1 MNKITAEKIEK
12 HLKTKTFGRELTVLD
27 ETVSTNNDAKA
38 LAEKGAKEG
47 TMVIARCQS
56 GGRGRLGRSFFSQ
69 KDTGLYMSVI
79 LKGEKVLNGGILI
92 TSFAAVAVAR
102 AIEKVCSAD
111 AKIKW
116 VNDIYINGKKVCGIL
131 TESKIDAQSGVPQY
145 IILGIGINVKKTQFP
160 KDIAEIATSIENEA
174 KQEIDI
180 NYLAAEVLNQ
190 LEILY
195 QNFETGDFLKENKAR
210 SAVVGKNIKVVRGN
224 EIYNA
229 FAKDIDDC
237 GGLIIIR
244 DGKEEVLSSGEVSV
258 RTLNED

>member
-1 MNKITAEKIEK
+1 MNKITAGNIEK
-12 HLKTKTFGRELTVLD
+12 YLKTKIFGRELTVLD
-27 ETVSTNNDAKA
+27 ETFSTNNDAKN
-38 LAEKGAKEG
+38 LAENGAKEG
-47 TMVIARCQS
+47 TVVIARCQS
-56 GGRGRLGRSFFSQ
+56 GGRGRLGRSFFSE
-69 KDTGLYMSVI
+69 KDKGLYMSVI
-79 LKGEKVLNGGILI
+79 LRDENALKSGILL
-92 TSFAAVAVAR
+92 TSLTAVAVSN
-102 AIEKVCSAD
+102 AIEKVSGAE

-116 VNDIYINGKKVCGIL
+116 VNDIYLNGKKVCGIL

-145 IILGIGINVKKTQFP
+145 IVLGIGINVKKTQFP

-190 LEILY
+190 FEILY

-210 SAVVGKNIKVVRGN
+210 STVVGKNIKVVRGD
-224 EIYNA
+224 ESYNA